1 MDINAIETL
10 RAPNVYD
17 TGNFFEYAN
26 NWRTDKKDYQP
37 YWFTQGGKL
46 EFGNARNQTAQ
57 IDNDEYA
64 IQVRNGQNGYYATED
79 TTGSNATK
87 YRIEKG
93 IWQKPFDIGNAT
105 RPWQVIHNNQNKTRS
120 TMPQGKAGTLDES
133 SAKRGYGQVPSTR
146 AGQKRSSEG
155 FREALTT
162 TPYGPGSAYTSEPNP
177 LTSNNSSA
185 LQPQMGIPDEFIDK
199 SNCRG
204 RCNTRQATEDIKN
217 GFRNL
222 GNDFGNTVPYN
233 MTVGGFGKKQ
243 VKKEG
248 YREALGDY
256 GYPDMPVNDGVE
268 TAKKVGI
275 TILIVIACVIGCLI
289 LLYLIIRSGMYINKT
304 FFKKQTIN
312 EGFLDF
318 IISPFKPK
326 SDDTLQATS
335 TEERRAPKS
344 NGFAKSQSPFGTS
357 QATDTDNTVI

>member
-105 RPWQVIHNNQNKTRS
+105 RPWQVIHNNQNKIRS

-204 RCNTRQATEDIKN
+204 RCNTRQATEEIKN

-233 MTVGGFGKKQ
+233 MTVGRFGKKQ

-248 YREALGDY
+248 YREALGDDR
-256 GYPDMPVNDGVE
+256 GDADIEWWHVV
-268 TAKKVGI
+268 
-275 TILIVIACVIGCLI
+275 LIVLGII
-289 LLYLIIRSGMYINKT
+289 LLYFIIGAGIYAYKRFI
-304 FFKKQTIN
+304 KKQSIT
-312 EGFLDF
+312 EGFF
-318 IISPFKPK
+318 SFAAKWPFRLK
-326 SDDTLQATS
+326 SSGTTQVPS
-335 TEERRAPKS
+335 TEESKS
-344 NGFAKSQSPFGTS
+344 PRSSGTSKPLTFGTS
-357 QATDTDNTVI
+357 SSTLGAPLVDTDNAVI